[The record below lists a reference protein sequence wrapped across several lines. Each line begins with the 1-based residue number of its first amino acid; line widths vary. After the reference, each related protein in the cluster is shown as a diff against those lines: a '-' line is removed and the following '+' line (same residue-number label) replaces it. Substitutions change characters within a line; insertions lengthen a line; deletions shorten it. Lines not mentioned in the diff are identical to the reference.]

1 MEKITFCIPS
11 KSNLRYLKTCIPS
24 IRENASRNDHEII
37 IFVDS
42 DEDRTVKWLEQV
54 KDKYNLKY
62 FVNPN
67 IDKSL
72 FGIGKAYDYCIEH
85 STTDVFMIFH
95 ADMMLGKDA
104 DLKAYQHLKPKTVV
118 CATRIEP
125 PLHPNNGEKILLD
138 FGMWPEEF
146 KKDEFNQYV
155 EEHLEDDKVTYGI
168 FAPWMMYKEDFIAL
182 GGHDPILHS
191 CREDS
196 DVFNRMQLAG
206 YKFIQPWNSLV
217 YHLTGRGAGSFDGDK
232 ERHEQWRKDMDKSTL
247 EFIRKWGSNVNHTAL
262 MEPIVAPKY
271 NIAYV
276 VDHCP
281 IELIKLLEPWCDRL
295 YVGGKVDVVT
305 NSILN
310 HVYEYRE
317 KEQQN
322 TLFDLSKR
330 VMLLNENDPHSENDI
345 VIEFDVTQLT
355 QQNFQLLQQLPS
367 IIKESGEIG
376 RFELDIFTIEINHLE
391 EHTKNLIK
399 LNSLQHTTTNE
410 TIYIL

>member
-1 MEKITFCIPS
+1 MNKITFCIPS

-24 IRENASRNDHEII
+24 IRENASRNDHEIL

-42 DEDRTVKWLEQV
+42 DEDGTVEWLEQV
-54 KDKYNLKY
+54 KDEYDLKY

-67 IDKSL
+67 LGEKL

-95 ADMMLGKDA
+95 ADMMLGKNA
-104 DLKAYQHLKPKTVV
+104 DLKAFQHLEPKTVV
-118 CATRIEP
+118 CATRVEP

-146 KKDEFNQYV
+146 KKEEFNQYV
-155 EEHLEDDKVTYGI
+155 EEHLEDNKVTYGI
-168 FAPWMMYKEDFIAL
+168 FAPWMMYKEDFLAI

-217 YHLTGRGAGSFDGDK
+217 YHLTGRGAGSFDGDP
-232 ERHEQWRKDMDKSTL
+232 ERHAKWKADMDRSTM

-262 MEPIVAPKY
+262 MEPIISPKY

-276 VDHCP
+276 VKNCP
-281 IELIKLLEPWCDRL
+281 GQLVSVLEPWCDRI
-295 YVGGKVDVVT
+295 YMESQDIVDIYIDREQENT
-305 NSILN
+305 SYDLN
-310 HVYEYRE
+310 
-317 KEQQN
+317 
-322 TLFDLSKR
+322 KR
-330 VMLLNENDPHSENDI
+330 VFSLTNNNPEWENDI
-345 VIEFDVTQLT
+345 VIEFDVNQLN
-355 QQNFQLLQQLPS
+355 QQNFQLLQQLPN

-376 RFELDIFTIEINHLE
+376 TFELDVFKIVISHLE
-391 EHTKNLIK
+391 EYQDNLIK
-399 LNSLQHTTTNE
+399 
-410 TIYIL
+410 I

>member
-1 MEKITFCIPS
+1 MKQITFCIPS

-24 IRENASRNDHEII
+24 IRENAYLPNHEII
-37 IFVDS
+37 VFVDS
-42 DEDRTVKWLEQV
+42 DEDGTVEWLEQV
-54 KDKYNLKY
+54 KDKYSLKY

-67 IDKSL
+67 LGKSL

-85 STTDVFMIFH
+85 STTDIFMIFH

-104 DLKAYQHLKPKTVV
+104 DYKAYQHLKPKTVV

-125 PLHPNNGEKILLD
+125 PLHPNNGEKILID
-138 FGMWPEEF
+138 FGMYPEDF
-146 KKDEFNQYV
+146 KQDEFNQYV
-155 EEHLEDDKVTYGI
+155 EEHSTDNKITNGI
-168 FAPWMMYKEDFIAL
+168 FAPWMMYKEEFL
-182 GGHDPILHS
+182 EMGGHDPIMHS

-196 DVFNRMQLAG
+196 DVFNRMKLNG
-206 YKFIQPWNSLV
+206 FEFIQPWNSLV

-276 VDHCP
+276 VDYCP

-345 VIEFDVTQLT
+345 VIEFDATRLT

-399 LNSLQHTTTNE
+399 LNSL
-410 TIYIL
+410 

>member
-42 DEDRTVKWLEQV
+42 DEDGTVEWLEQV
-54 KDKYNLKY
+54 KDEYDLKY

-67 IDKSL
+67 LGEKL
-72 FGIGKAYDYCIEH
+72 FGIGKAYDYCVEQ
-85 STTDVFMIFH
+85 STTDIFMIFH
-95 ADMMLGKDA
+95 ADMMLGKDT
-104 DLKAYQHLKPKTVV
+104 DLKAFQYLKPQTVV

-146 KKDEFNQYV
+146 KKEEFNQYV
-155 EEHLEDDKVTYGI
+155 GEHLDDNKTTNGI
-168 FAPWMMYKEDFIAL
+168 FAPWMMYKEDLLTI

-196 DVFNRMQLAG
+196 DIFNRMKLAG

-217 YHLTGRGAGSFDGDK
+217 YHLTGRGAGSFDGDP
-232 ERHEQWRKDMDKSTL
+232 ERHAKWKADMDRSTL

-262 MEPIVAPKY
+262 MEPIITPKY

-276 VDHCP
+276 VKNCP
-281 IELIKLLEPWCDRL
+281 GQLLYNLEPWCDRI
-295 YVGGKVDVVT
+295 YIEMQDAVD
-305 NSILN
+305 IYLD
-310 HVYEYRE
+310 RE
-317 KEQQN
+317 QEN
-322 TLFDLSKR
+322 TSFDLSKR
-330 VMLLNENDPHSENDI
+330 VFTLTNNTPEWENDI
-345 VIEFDVTQLT
+345 VIEFDATKLT
-355 QQNFQLLQQLPS
+355 QQNFHLLMQMPS
-367 IIKESGEIG
+367 IIKDSGEVG
-376 RFELDIFTIEINHLE
+376 EFEIDIFKIIISHLE
-391 EHTKNLIK
+391 EYQNNLIK
-399 LNSLQHTTTNE
+399 L
-410 TIYIL
+410 